1 MAKLELIFL
10 GIFLGILDVLYPSP
24 TDDHTADGPVVDT
37 MYGPIRGVYV
47 QQGSMFLGVP
57 FAAPPVGSLRWQPPQ
72 PPTKWATTYN
82 ATAPSAACIQHE
94 CGPDD
99 ADSIG
104 QCPPSRERSE
114 DCLYLNV
121 FVPLK
126 TDESKL
132 PVIFWIHGGNFWG
145 GSAMGPLYDGR
156 FLANKTKT
164 VVVAANYRLSAL
176 GFLVAG
182 QGDGAATGNF
192 GILDQIAALQWT
204 QDNIGDFG
212 GDKDRI
218 TIFGQSAGAYSVLL
232 HMIVNKSD
240 HLFHRAIA
248 ASPPLS
254 LTFRSKVGAIIYGD
268 DFTRQLNCTLGDM
281 QCLRAASAT
290 QVLEAQYAVRT
301 KIVNPFDLIELFEPW
316 GPTVDGDLVPGQVVD
331 AFENGMFQKKPLIIG
346 STTEEA
352 IAFYGPIQGVYVQ
365 QGSIFLGIPFAAPPV
380 GDLRWKPP
388 QPPTSWTP
396 SMFNATTFSSMCIPH
411 TGTIDPFPH
420 GLRAPPLGNG
430 TSEDCL
436 YLNVFAPTIAKPGG
450 KLPVIFWIH
459 GGNFFQGSAM
469 DFLYDGRFLANSTK
483 TVVVAAN
490 YRLSALGFLVTR
502 QGEGAATG
510 NFGILDQIA
519 ALQWIQDNIADFG
532 GDKDR
537 VTIYGQSAGAYSA
550 LLHMTLDKSDHLFH
564 RAIASSPP
572 PTLYFRTDLEARIF
586 GDDFARLLDCTPGDM
601 DCMRSASASQ
611 VAQAQNAAGA
621 KVVNPFRLIELL
633 EPWGPTIDG
642 DLVRGQLMDLFSNG
656 QYQQKPAIIGSTTEE
671 GVLLVYDGTAKPLLT
686 LEYEALVYGLFL
698 TNGPAVLRQY
708 PPSHSGDERPVASLL
723 LTHYLFSCPIRH
735 VQRSAAEN
743 GSADF
748 WSYVFAHP
756 LTKKGGWEN

>member
-1 MAKLELIFL
+1 MPA
-10 GIFLGILDVLYPSP
+10 
-24 TDDHTADGPVVDT
+24 
-37 MYGPIRGVYV
+37 
-47 QQGSMFLGVP
+47 
-57 FAAPPVGSLRWQPPQ
+57 
-72 PPTKWATTYN
+72 
-82 ATAPSAACIQHE
+82 
-94 CGPDD
+94 
-99 ADSIG
+99 
-104 QCPPSRERSE
+104 
-114 DCLYLNV
+114 
-121 FVPLK
+121 
-126 TDESKL
+126 
-132 PVIFWIHGGNFWG
+132 
-145 GSAMGPLYDGR
+145 
-156 FLANKTKT
+156 
-164 VVVAANYRLSAL
+164 RLT
-176 GFLVAG
+176 F
-182 QGDGAATGNF
+182 
-192 GILDQIAALQWT
+192 IQIAAV
-204 QDNIGDFG
+204 FVA
-212 GDKDRI
+212 
-218 TIFGQSAGAYSVLL
+218 IFLPSTSANV
-232 HMIVNKSD
+232 
-240 HLFHRAIA
+240 
-248 ASPPLS
+248 
-254 LTFRSKVGAIIYGD
+254 
-268 DFTRQLNCTLGDM
+268 
-281 QCLRAASAT
+281 SAT
-290 QVLEAQYAVRT
+290 YA
-301 KIVNPFDLIELFEPW
+301 P
-316 GPTVDGDLVPGQVVD
+316 VVKT
-331 AFENGMFQKKPLIIG
+331 Q
-346 STTEEA
+346 
-352 IAFYGPIQGVYVQ
+352 YGPIQGVYVQ

-388 QPPTSWTP
+388 RPPTSWTP
-396 SMFNATTFSSMCIPH
+396 SMFNATTFSSKCIPH

-469 DFLYDGRFLANSTK
+469 DFLYDGRFLANSTR

-572 PTLYFRTDLEARIF
+572 PTLYFRIDLEARIF

-656 QYQQKPAIIGSTTEE
+656 QYQQKPVIIGSTTEE

-708 PPSHSGDERPVASLL
+708 PPTHSGDERPVASLL

-756 LTKKGGWEN
+756 LTKKGGWGNYTFCEGHVCHGTDLFFTFRALQLRGYYLTPDEKTLADSMAYYYGNFAHSGDPNRPATHLDQNVNRDVLAWPRFSGSDNFTSVRFDVPQNSLEQGYSDETCDFWDKINLYP

>member
-24 TDDHTADGPVVDT
+24 TDNHTVDGPVVDT

-254 LTFRSKVGAIIYGD
+254 LTFRSRVGAIIYGD

-352 IAFYGPIQGVYVQ
+352 IAFVYE
-365 QGSIFLGIPFAAPPV
+365 
-380 GDLRWKPP
+380 
-388 QPPTSWTP
+388 
-396 SMFNATTFSSMCIPH
+396 
-411 TGTIDPFPH
+411 TGQI
-420 GLRAPPLGNG
+420 
-430 TSEDCL
+430 
-436 YLNVFAPTIAKPGG
+436 
-450 KLPVIFWIH
+450 
-459 GGNFFQGSAM
+459 
-469 DFLYDGRFLANSTK
+469 
-483 TVVVAAN
+483 
-490 YRLSALGFLVTR
+490 LS
-502 QGEGAATG
+502 
-510 NFGILDQIA
+510 
-519 ALQWIQDNIADFG
+519 
-532 GDKDR
+532 
-537 VTIYGQSAGAYSA
+537 
-550 LLHMTLDKSDHLFH
+550 
-564 RAIASSPP
+564 
-572 PTLYFRTDLEARIF
+572 
-586 GDDFARLLDCTPGDM
+586 
-601 DCMRSASASQ
+601 
-611 VAQAQNAAGA
+611 
-621 KVVNPFRLIELL
+621 
-633 EPWGPTIDG
+633 
-642 DLVRGQLMDLFSNG
+642 
-656 QYQQKPAIIGSTTEE
+656 
-671 GVLLVYDGTAKPLLT
+671 T
-686 LEYEALVYGLFL
+686 LEYEASVYGLFL
-698 TNGPAVLRQY
+698 TDGPAVLREY
-708 PPSHSGDERPVASLL
+708 PPSHSGDERPIDSVLV
-723 LTHYLFSCPIRH
+723 THYLFSCPARYAL
-735 VQRSAAEN
+735 RNAAKYN
-743 GSADF
+743 DTDL
-748 WSYVFAHP
+748 WLYVFAHP
-756 LTKKGGWEN
+756 LSFKHAWGNLTHCEGHVCHGTDVVFAFQSQTLRGYHFTADEQVLADLMAYYYGNFAHTGDPNKPGSRLAKEASSDAPRWPPYLTSEGYTNIRFDTPNSSLEQGYLKDKCDFWDSISPYP